1 MQAKVQTSNE
11 VKIEK
16 GTSKWQA
23 FLKSEF
29 FHNYKRSKTAI
40 VGSII
45 TFAIL
50 CIALFG
56 PLFTVQNPYDM
67 ASIDL
72 MNAYKPPAW
81 SEGGELKFFLGT
93 DQQGRDILSAIVYG
107 SRVSLL
113 IGLLGALCASVVG
126 ITLGLISGYFGK
138 KVDALIMRLADI
150 QLSFPT
156 MLIAIFL
163 MSFFGRGVG
172 NILFALTLVGW
183 VRYARTVRGETL
195 IVKKKEYVEAT
206 KVIGLP
212 KGSIIFKHV
221 LPNVFTSIIVLSTI
235 QVGSFILTEATLSFL
250 GLGVPITRP
259 SLGMLCNNGFDVFY
273 SGLWW
278 VSIFPGLYIMLIV
291 FGINLL
297 GDFLRDE
304 LNPKLK

>member
-1 MQAKVQTSNE
+1 MQAKVQTSSK
-11 VKIEK
+11 VKNLVNP
-16 GTSKWQA
+16 SKWEL

-29 FHNYKRSKTAI
+29 FYHYKKSKTAI
-40 VGSII
+40 IGSII
-45 TFAIL
+45 TISILLIAI
-50 CIALFG
+50 FG

-67 ASIDL
+67 TSIDL
-72 MNAYKPPAW
+72 MDAYKPPIW
-81 SEGGELKFFLGT
+81 IEGGEAKFLLGT

-107 SRVSLL
+107 SRVSIF
-113 IGLLGALCASVVG
+113 IGLVGALCASVIG

-138 KVDALIMRLADI
+138 RVDALIMRLADI

-156 MLIAIFL
+156 MLIALFL
-163 MSFFGRGVG
+163 MSFFGRGIG
-172 NILFALTLVGW
+172 NILIALTLVGW

-195 IVKKKEYVEAT
+195 IVKNKEYVEAT

-212 KGSIIFKHV
+212 NFRIIFKHV

-278 VSIFPGLYIMLIV
+278 VSIFPGLYIMMIV

>member
-1 MQAKVQTSNE
+1 MSIQVETSN
-11 VKIEK
+11 KTQEK
-16 GTSKWQA
+16 ASKWRL
-23 FLKSEF
+23 FLESEF
-29 FHNYKRSKTAI
+29 FHNYKKSPTAI
-40 VGSII
+40 IGSII
-45 TFAIL
+45 V
-50 CIALFG
+50 IAVLLIAVFG

-67 ASIDL
+67 SDIDL
-72 MNAYKPPAW
+72 NNAYKPPAW
-81 SEGGELKFFLGT
+81 DEGGESKFFLGT
-93 DQQGRDILSAIVYG
+93 DQQGRDIFSAIVYG
-107 SRVSLL
+107 SRVSLI
-113 IGLLGALCASVVG
+113 IGIVGTFLASAIG
-126 ITLGLISGYFGK
+126 IVLGLIAGYFGG
-138 KVDALIMRLADI
+138 KVDAIIMRIADI

-163 MSFFGRGVG
+163 MSLIGRGII
-172 NILFALTLVGW
+172 NILIALSLVGW

-195 IVKKKEYVEAT
+195 SVKKKEFIEAT

-212 KGSIIFKHV
+212 NFTIIFKHV

-259 SLGMLCNNGFDVFY
+259 SLGMLCNNGFNVLY

-278 VSIFPGLYIMLIV
+278 VSIFPGLYIMIIV